1 MVFALSLIARNVL
14 EIDAEGGVTFR
25 FSGSDRVNRFPGRSI
40 LVAARIV
47 NGQGIIICQGN
58 RRDLDRFG

>member
-1 MVFALSLIARNVL
+1 MVFAHSLVAGNVL

-25 FSGSDRVNRFPGRSI
+25 FSGSDRVDRFPGRSI
-40 LVAARIV
+40 LVAAGIV
-47 NGQGIIICQGN
+47 NGQGIIIRQGN